1 MSIPLL
7 SPFRGSRAIAAGL
20 VTPRVLRGPRY
31 RRLFP
36 DVYVGERVLLTSS
49 VLSRAAFVLVDGQGV
64 VAGYSSA
71 ELLGASSARPGAPA
85 EVLML
90 DGRPRRPRRPV
101 PGLVVHR
108 DVLGPGETVCR
119 GGVLMTDAVRTAF
132 DLIRWAPDLVEKVTA
147 FDALAFHCGV
157 TVEAVRALARLH
169 LGAHH
174 TRGLDRVLDLAD
186 GRAESPMESRIR
198 VAVVLDGLPAPVVQ
212 HVVEVD
218 GRRYRLDLAY
228 PDLMLAIE
236 YDGHEHRGQQR
247 AHADLRREAD
257 LARQGW
263 RILRF
268 DALTVL
274 QHPGFVVAEVRAE
287 LARRAAHTVSP

>member
-1 MSIPLL
+1 MPIPLL

-20 VTPRVLRGPRY
+20 VTPRILRGPRY

-36 DVYVGERVLLTSS
+36 DVYVGSRVLLTLS
-49 VLSRAAFVLVDGQGV
+49 VLARAAFVLVDGRGV
-64 VAGYSSA
+64 VAGYAAA
-71 ELLGASSARPGAPA
+71 ELLGASCARPSAPA

-90 DGRPRRPRRPV
+90 DGRPRRPV

-108 DVLGPGETVCR
+108 DVLAPGETVRR

-147 FDALAFHCGV
+147 FDAPAFHCGV
-157 TVEAVRALARLH
+157 TIEGVRALAGRH

-174 TRGLDRVLDLAD
+174 TRGLDRVLDLVD

-198 VAVVLDGLPAPVVQ
+198 VALVLGGLPAPVVQ
-212 HVVEVD
+212 HAVEVD

-228 PDLMLAIE
+228 PDLLLAIE
-236 YDGHEHRGQQR
+236 YDGREHRGQRR

-274 QHPGFVVAEVRAE
+274 QHPGFVVAEVRVE
-287 LARRAAHTVSP
+287 LARRAARTVSP

>member
-1 MSIPLL
+1 M
-7 SPFRGSRAIAAGL
+7 
-20 VTPRVLRGPRY
+20 
-31 RRLFP
+31 
-36 DVYVGERVLLTSS
+36 S
-49 VLSRAAFVLVDGQGV
+49 VLSRAAFVLVDGRGV
-64 VAGYSSA
+64 VAGYSAA

-85 EVLML
+85 EVLMF
-90 DGRPRRPRRPV
+90 DGRPRRPL

-108 DVLGPGETVCR
+108 DVLGPGETVRR
-119 GGVLMTDAVRTAF
+119 GGVLMTDAVRPAF
-132 DLIRWAPDLVEKVTA
+132 DLIRWSPDIVGGVTA

-174 TRGLDRVLDLAD
+174 TRGLDRVLDLVD
-186 GRAESPMESRIR
+186 GRAESPRESRIR
-198 VAVVLDGLPAPVVQ
+198 VAVVLDGLPAPVVP

-218 GRRYRLDLAY
+218 GCRYRLDLAY

-236 YDGHEHRGQQR
+236 HDGREHRGQQR

-257 LARQGW
+257 LTRQGW

-268 DALTVL
+268 DAVTVL
-274 QHPGFVVAEVRAE
+274 QHPAFGVSEVRSE
-287 LARRAAHTVSP
+287 LARRAARTTTP